1 MVGARHEKGVCVLW
15 AVTHTHKEN
24 KEKTF
29 QASRTPSTLQ
39 FPSLYVLPGRLFLS
53 LWPDAVWRI
62 RDSQH
67 EHTVNKYT
75 CMCIVLMEAAF
86 ESDIKGALKVP

>member
-1 MVGARHEKGVCVLW
+1 MYYL
-15 AVTHTHKEN
+15 AVS
-24 KEKTF
+24 F
-29 QASRTPSTLQ
+29 
-39 FPSLYVLPGRLFLS
+39 F